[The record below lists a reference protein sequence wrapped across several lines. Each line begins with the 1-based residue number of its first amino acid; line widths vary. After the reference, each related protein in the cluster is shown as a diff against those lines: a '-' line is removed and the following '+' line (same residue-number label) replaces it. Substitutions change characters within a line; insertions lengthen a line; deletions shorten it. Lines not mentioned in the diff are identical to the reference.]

1 MIGSLF
7 LSDFT
12 PFLTVKFLLG
22 LTLSTRFRIF
32 KILIY
37 LFKRRFVYVLSGKK
51 KKNNE
56 KPLYTFQLSYS
67 VAIKQI
73 GSIVS

>member
-1 MIGSLF
+1 MC
-7 LSDFT
+7 
-12 PFLTVKFLLG
+12 
-22 LTLSTRFRIF
+22 
-32 KILIY
+32 Y
-37 LFKRRFVYVLSGKK
+37 QGKK